1 VDALPAV
8 ELAWSQS
15 PGGDRCLDRGSLV
28 AKVEET
34 VGHRVFVSGGP
45 ADTVIDGSIGPAP
58 RGWGWVAVVEARRA
72 GTTAFRR
79 ELALDGPDCHRL
91 DEAIVLV
98 VALMVDSAKHAA
110 PLAIPAAPESQAASI
125 GADVAIALGM
135 LPGAAAGFGLAT
147 DLKIPP
153 LWPIALRTHAWPVSQ
168 AIEGGSG
175 GRLGAWTFGAGLCP
189 LTLTARSGKGDWGL
203 YACVGATGGAIY
215 SNGVGLDVTRDNT
228 RPYLQV
234 EVWTGLRLRI
244 AGPLFAV
251 VELEG
256 AVPFA
261 HDSYS
266 YTQADG
272 TVRDVF
278 KTSPFIPLGHARV
291 EVRVP

>member
-1 VDALPAV
+1 MDALPAV

-15 PGGDRCLDRGSLV
+15 PGGETCLDRDSLV

-34 VGHRVFVSGGP
+34 IGHLVFASGRP
-45 ADTVIDGSIGPAP
+45 SETLIDGSIGRGP
-58 RGWGWVAVVEARRA
+58 RGSGWLAVVEARRA
-72 GTTAFRR
+72 GATAFRR

-98 VALMVDSAKHAA
+98 VALMVDSARQAA
-110 PLAIPAAPESQAASI
+110 PLAIRAAPESQAVAI

-135 LPGAAAGFGLAT
+135 LPGAAVGIGLAS
-147 DLKIPP
+147 DVKIPP
-153 LWPIALRTHAWPVSQ
+153 LWPIALQTHAWPVSQ
-168 AIEGGSG
+168 AIQGGAG

-189 LTLTARSGKGDWGL
+189 LTFASRNWGL
-203 YACVGATGGAIY
+203 YACAGATGGAIY
-215 SNGVGLDVTRDNT
+215 SNGVDLDVSRSNT
-228 RPYLQV
+228 RPYLQAD
-234 EVWTGLRLRI
+234 VWTGIRLRI

-266 YTQADG
+266 YAQADG